1 MTQLVLGSASPGR
14 LKVLRQ
20 AGIDPLVVVSGVDE
34 DAVIAA
40 LGSNT
45 SPGDVVRILAQA
57 KTDQVAAILDR
68 TVAADCVV
76 IGCDSMLFIDGRLV
90 GKPASAD
97 AARNQWRS
105 MSGRSGQL
113 YTGHC
118 LLRLLDG
125 NASQRASESAAT
137 TVHFVTPAAADLE
150 AYIHSGEPL
159 AVAGG
164 FTLDGLGGW
173 FVARIDGDPSN
184 VIGLSLPLTGAL
196 LQRVGLSVAELW
208 AANRVSES

>member
-1 MTQLVLGSASPGR
+1 MTRLVLGSASPGR

-20 AGIDPLVVVSGVDE
+20 AGIDPLVMVSGVDE
-34 DAVIAA
+34 HAVTAA
-40 LGSNT
+40 LGPNT

-57 KTDQVAAILDR
+57 KADQVAASLDR
-68 TVAADCVV
+68 TVGADCVV
-76 IGCDSMLFIDGRLV
+76 IGCDSMLHIDGRLV

-97 AARNQWRS
+97 AARGQWRS
-105 MSGRSGQL
+105 MGGRSGQL

-118 LLRLLDG
+118 LLRLVDG
-125 NASQRASESAAT
+125 KASQRASESSAT
-137 TVHFVTPAAADLE
+137 TVHFGTPTAADLA
-150 AYIHSGEPL
+150 AYIGSGEPL

-173 FVARIDGDPSN
+173 FVDRIDGDPSN
-184 VIGLSLPLTGAL
+184 VIGLSLPLTAAL

-208 AANRVSES
+208 AANPVI